1 MINFLEKCMTLK
13 TEQLHK
19 SSSQIVSKK
28 RVAEHGEV
36 YTAEREVKAM
46 CDLVN
51 DETQRLDSR
60 FLEPA
65 CGNGNFLVEILNR
78 KLEILKSKCKN
89 NITDFEKYSVVAIGS
104 IYGVELLS
112 DNVEIC
118 KKRLF
123 DLWKKTYQNT
133 FKKKINIDFEN
144 VIQFVLNKNILCG
157 NALTLKQVDENQ
169 KDLDKP
175 IVFSEWSFVTGFLI
189 KRRDFSFEEMI
200 ENPKSA
206 KQKEKDLFSDLD
218 SKKEL
223 PKNAFIPHPIKE
235 FALCDYRKIHITE
248 EEKNG

>member
-1 MINFLEKCMTLK
+1 MTVK
-13 TEQLHK
+13 NSTKKDETK
-19 SSSQIVSKK
+19 SQIVSKK

-36 YTAEREVKAM
+36 FTAEREVKAM

-78 KLEILKSKCKN
+78 KLEILKSKYKKS
-89 NITDFEKYSVVAIGS
+89 ITDFEKYSVVAVGS
-104 IYGVELLS
+104 LYGVELLS
-112 DNVEIC
+112 DNVEVC
-118 KKRLF
+118 RKRLF
-123 DLWKKTYQNT
+123 DLWKKSYQEI

-169 KDLDKP
+169 KDLEKP
-175 IVFSEWSFVTGFLI
+175 IIFSEWSFVTGFLI
-189 KRRDFSFEEMI
+189 KRRDFTFEEI
-200 ENPKSA
+200 LETPQKNKS
-206 KQKEKDLFSDLD
+206 KEKDLFSNTEAEN
-218 SKKEL
+218 EL

-235 FALCDYRKIHITE
+235 FALCDYRKLHVVEGE
-248 EEKNG
+248 END

>member
-1 MINFLEKCMTLK
+1 MVSKN
-13 TEQLHK
+13 EQSHQT
-19 SSSQIVSKK
+19 SSQIVSKK

-65 CGNGNFLVEILNR
+65 CGTGNFLVEILNR
-78 KLEILKSKCKN
+78 KLDILKSKYKKS
-89 NITDFEKYSVVAIGS
+89 ITDFEKYSVVVVGS

-123 DLWKKTYQNT
+123 EIWEKTYQNT

-157 NALTLKQVDENQ
+157 NALTLKQVDEKQ

-200 ENPKSA
+200 ENPKST
-206 KQKEKDLFSDLD
+206 KQKDKDLFSDLD
-218 SKKEL
+218 TKNEL

-235 FALCDYRKIHITE
+235 FALCDYRKIHIAE

>member
-1 MINFLEKCMTLK
+1 MTKVMTLK

-28 RVAEHGEV
+28 RVSQHGEV

-65 CGNGNFLVEILNR
+65 CGTGNFLVEILNR
-78 KLEILKSKCKN
+78 KLKILKSKYKN
-89 NITDFEKYSVVAIGS
+89 SITDFEKYSVVAVGS

-157 NALTLKQVDENQ
+157 NALTLKQVDEKQ

-218 SKKEL
+218 TKKEL
-223 PKNAFIPHPIKE
+223 PKKAFIPHPIKE

>member
-1 MINFLEKCMTLK
+1 MAKIMTLK

-19 SSSQIVSKK
+19 SSSQIVSKE

-65 CGNGNFLVEILNR
+65 CGTGNFLVEILNR
-78 KLEILKSKCKN
+78 KLEILKSKYKN
-89 NITDFEKYSVVAIGS
+89 TITDFEKYSVVAVGS
-104 IYGVELLS
+104 LYGVELLS
-112 DNVEIC
+112 DNVEVC
-118 KKRLF
+118 RNRLF
-123 DLWKKTYQNT
+123 DLWKNAYYQT
-133 FKKKINIDFEN
+133 FKNKINTDFEK
-144 VIQFVLNKNILCG
+144 VIQFVLHKNILCG

-169 KDLDKP
+169 NDLDKT

-200 ENPKSA
+200 ENPKST
-206 KQKEKDLFSDLD
+206 KQKDKDLFSDLD
-218 SKKEL
+218 TKKEL
-223 PKNAFIPHPIKE
+223 PKNAFISHPIKE
-235 FALCDYRKIHITE
+235 FALCDYRKIHSAE
-248 EEKNG
+248 EEENE